1 MHAWARGKAFHEK
14 MTALKS
20 AIRISQAGVSLVP
33 EDLVFWRSF
42 CQGLED
48 ANAFEG
54 GNEDWEIRVI

>member
-1 MHAWARGKAFHEK
+1 M
-14 MTALKS
+14 ALKS

-33 EDLVFWRSF
+33 EGLVFWRSF

-54 GNEDWEIRVI
+54 GNKDWEISELSCFY